1 VPLSPDRWRAL
12 SPYLDEA
19 LSLTSDDRVA
29 WLAALRD
36 RDPALGDDL
45 AGLLAEHDGL
55 QASRYLENAGDIGPA
70 AAPSLAGQVLG
81 AYRLISPIGQGGMGS
96 VWLAERCDG
105 RFEGRVAVKLLNVAL
120 LGRSG
125 EERFRREGTFLA
137 RLTHPHIARLI
148 DAGVSPVGQP
158 YLVLEHVDGQAIDR
172 YCDERTLGVEARLRL
187 FLDVLEAVA
196 HAHASLIVH
205 RDIKPANVLV
215 SVEGRVKLLDFG
227 IAKLVTGDAPPA
239 AAGGAA
245 AARLTRQAGGPMT
258 LQYAAPEQLA
268 QGPVTTATDVYSL
281 GVLLYV
287 LLSGQ
292 HPAGEAVRSP
302 VTLMAAIAGE
312 EPRRLS
318 DIVAGG
324 AESGGTL
331 ARHAAN
337 CGTTPARLRRL
348 LQGDLDTI
356 VAKTLKKAADER
368 YASVTALADDLR
380 RFLRHEP
387 ISARPDTL
395 RYRTARFV
403 RRRAG
408 AVTAAAVAVVVIA
421 GLTAYHTNRLAT
433 ERDRAQREAAKAA
446 KVSEALTGLLIGAD
460 PIANR
465 ATPDGLTARGL
476 LDASAARVEKE
487 LADLPDAQA
496 EIFTVIGRMYRRLG
510 MYDKAQQLL
519 ERALVSGRAAFGP
532 EHPSVAQTLND
543 LGGLAAEKGDY
554 QAAAASLE
562 SALTVRRALYGQQDT
577 AVADTLAE
585 LGRIYQDQGL
595 NAQAEPL
602 HREALAIRRALL
614 GDGHGETA
622 VSLSDVASVL
632 RLNGD
637 LAGAEAL
644 LRQSLDVHRQ
654 TRGDSHAMTATTLHD
669 VALVTAAQGDR
680 AAAETLFRQAMD
692 IHRKALGDQHPLV
705 AVTLNSLSRVLRDQG
720 RVDEAAAA
728 LDAALAIARPALG
741 SEHQLVAI
749 YSSNLA
755 AVQLARRQPEAA
767 EALLRD
773 ALRIRSRAAQLV
785 PNRRR
790 IFPEDDWSVGA
801 TKSLLGAALTALGR
815 YDEAETML
823 REARH
828 DLDAMTPPPGR
839 EIEIVAARLAEL
851 STARGTPA
859 RAADATGRGR
869 RRAPTTRIPSSPR

>member
-29 WLAALRD
+29 WLAALKD

-55 QASRYLENAGDIGPA
+55 QASRYLENPA
-70 AAPSLAGQVLG
+70 AAGGVATPSLAGQVLG

-148 DAGVSPVGQP
+148 DAGVSAVGQP
-158 YLVLEHVDGQAIDR
+158 YLVLEHVDGHTIDR
-172 YCDERTLGVEARLRL
+172 YCDERTLGVDARLRL

-215 SVEGRVKLLDFG
+215 SVDGRAKLLDFG
-227 IAKLVTGDAPPA
+227 IAKLVTGDPPPEAAESA
-239 AAGGAA
+239 AAGA
-245 AARLTRQAGGPMT
+245 LTREAGGPMT

-292 HPAGEAVRSP
+292 HPAGDAVRSP

-324 AESGGTL
+324 ADTADTL

-368 YASVTALADDLR
+368 YASVSALADDLR

-408 AVTAAAVAVVVIA
+408 AVTAAAAAVVVAA

-510 MYDKAQQLL
+510 MYDRAQQLL
-519 ERALVSGRAAFGP
+519 EQALVSGRAAFGP

-554 QAAAASLE
+554 KAAAASLE
-562 SALTVRRALYGQQDT
+562 SALGVRRALYGQQDT

-669 VALVTAAQGDR
+669 VALVTAARGDR

-692 IHRKALGDQHPLV
+692 IHRKALGDGHPLV

-720 RVDEAAAA
+720 RLGEAAAA
-728 LDAALAIARPALG
+728 LEAALAIARPALG
-741 SEHQLVAI
+741 NEHQLVAI

-755 AVQLARRQPEAA
+755 AVQLARKEPRAA

-801 TKSLLGAALTALGR
+801 TRSLLGAALTALGR
-815 YDEAETML
+815 YDEAETVL
-823 REARH
+823 LEARR
-828 DLDAMTPPPGR
+828 DLDAMTPPPRR
-839 EIEIVAARLAEL
+839 EIETADARLEAL
-851 STARGTPA
+851 RRTAQMP
-859 RAADATGRGR
+859 
-869 RRAPTTRIPSSPR
+869 